1 MSDFKSQLS
10 SLLSFCTTDAEGVAD
25 AICQNYSDFSLLA
38 QTDRSVLASL
48 CGERCADMIRILASV
63 NSRRITDRFKFGV
76 KHTEQ
81 ELYEFLI
88 GYYFDQP
95 CETVIALPLN
105 SRGHILAVHTL
116 LEGTVNFS
124 EVLPRKLLEVMV
136 KHNSTSV
143 IIAHNHPR
151 GSARASEEDMLTTQK
166 LDFMLSAADKRLVC
180 HYIVAHGEVACVM
193 PLSEKSDK

>member
-1 MSDFKSQLS
+1 MSDFRSQIS
-10 SLLSFCTTDAEGVAD
+10 SLLAFCTKDADSVAES
-25 AICQNYSDFSLLA
+25 ICKNYSDFSLLA

-76 KHTEQ
+76 KHTE
-81 ELYEFLI
+81 EEIFEFLL

-105 SRGHILAVHTL
+105 SKGHIVAVHTL

-124 EVLPRKLLEVMV
+124 EVLPRKLLEIMV
-136 KHNSTSV
+136 KYNSTGV

-151 GSARASEEDMLTTQK
+151 GSAKASEEDMMTTQK
-166 LDFMLSAADKRLVC
+166 LDFMLSAAGKKLVC
-180 HYIVAHGEVACVM
+180 HYIVAPGEVIGVL
-193 PLSEKSDK
+193 PISE